1 MEVVPLKMINRASKA
16 ICKINIME
24 KERQTQGSGF
34 FMIINDKLKC
44 LVTCQHIVHSNLV
57 DNSISIEI
65 YGNKLKEIKLNNRY
79 MEFFKDLD
87 ISIIEIKDSD
97 DFIQEVEFF
106 ETDLNYINGYDQY
119 NNISIFIL
127 QYAKGELSVS
137 SGKIIEILDNHEFG
151 HNAGTDFGSAGS
163 PIILINSSKVIGIH
177 KAKDKDRQI
186 KYGSFIGEMIKRI
199 KV

>member
-1 MEVVPLKMINRASKA
+1 MEALPFKLINRASKA
-16 ICKINIME
+16 ICKINIIQN
-24 KERQTQGSGF
+24 KRRQGSGF
-34 FMIINDKLKC
+34 FMIINDKLKY
-44 LVTCQHIVHSNLV
+44 LVTCEHVVSSNLV
-57 DNSISIEI
+57 NNSISIEI

-177 KAKDKDRQI
+177 KAKDRDRQI

>member
-1 MEVVPLKMINRASKA
+1 MEVIPLKMINRASKA
-16 ICKINIME
+16 ICKINIMLN
-24 KERQTQGSGF
+24 ERQTQGSGF
-34 FMIINDKLKC
+34 FMIINDKLKF
-44 LVTCQHIVHSNLV
+44 LVTCYHVVPSDLV
-57 DNSISIEI
+57 NNSISIEI
-65 YGNKLKEIKLNNRY
+65 YGNKLKEIKLDNRY

-87 ISIIEIKDSD
+87 ISIIELKDSD

-151 HNAGTDFGSAGS
+151 HNAGTDCGSAGS

-186 KYGSFIGEMIKRI
+186 KYVSFIGEMIKRI
-199 KV
+199 KI